1 MSNSTSQPASGVLS
15 RFRLDGKTAVVTG
28 ATRGIG
34 RALTRA
40 LAEAGANIV
49 IVGRD
54 EQAAREVEA
63 ELAELGTQ
71 TLTVMAEITER
82 SAVER
87 LLAETLERFGRAD
100 ILVNNAGTCVHRPAL
115 DVTDDEWRQ
124 VMGVNVDALWL
135 ASQVFGRQ
143 MAVQGGGN
151 IVNIGSISAQIVNR
165 PQWQPAYNASKAAVH
180 QLTKSLAAEWAPL
193 NIRVNAL
200 APGYVKTDMAP
211 VDDPQFKSRWIDD
224 APQQRAALPEELG
237 PAVVFLASDASSF
250 MTGSVLV
257 MDGGYTLF

>member
-1 MSNSTSQPASGVLS
+1 MLS
-15 RFRLDGKTAVVTG
+15 KFRLDGKTAVVTG

-34 RALTRA
+34 RALARA

-54 EQAAREVEA
+54 AQAASEVEA

-71 TLTVMAEITER
+71 TLTVMAEVTR
-82 SAVER
+82 RGDMER
-87 LLAETLERFGRAD
+87 LLAETLARFGRAD
-100 ILVNNAGTCVHRPAL
+100 ILINNAGTCIHKPAL

-124 VMGVNVDALWL
+124 VMGVNLDGLWI
-135 ASQVFGRQ
+135 ASQVFGQQ
-143 MAVQGGGN
+143 MVAQGGGN

-180 QLTKSLAAEWAPL
+180 QLTKSLAAEWAPHHV
-193 NIRVNAL
+193 RVNAL
-200 APGYVKTDMAP
+200 APGYVRTDMAP
-211 VDDPQFKSRWIDD
+211 VDEPQFKQRWIDD

-237 PAVVFLASDASSF
+237 PAVVFLASEASSF